1 MARKLSGDLR
11 ALVLVYNSPEAVPP
25 PLLLT
30 TLKHLQMR
38 TKAEICKLQ
47 PNDSEMKSSK
57 ESTEPFS
64 TDKPG
69 TSKSSEESKTPTE
82 TKCETSKPAELKERK

>member
-1 MARKLSGDLR
+1 MSANVLSEQTLTMIDNTVVSLSEQVVSVDLRKMARKLSGDLR

-38 TKAEICKLQ
+38 AKAEICKLQ
-47 PNDSEMKSSK
+47 PNGKLI
-57 ESTEPFS
+57 FV
-64 TDKPG
+64 
-69 TSKSSEESKTPTE
+69 
-82 TKCETSKPAELKERK
+82 

>member
-1 MARKLSGDLR
+1 MIDNTVVSLSEQVLSVDLKKMGRRLAGDLR

-38 TKAEICKLQ
+38 TKAEICKIEPNGKLQ
-47 PNDSEMKSSK
+47 ILRM
-57 ESTEPFS
+57 F
-64 TDKPG
+64 
-69 TSKSSEESKTPTE
+69 
-82 TKCETSKPAELKERK
+82 L

>member
-1 MARKLSGDLR
+1 MIDNTVVSLSEQVVSVDLRKMARKLAGDLR

-47 PNDSEMKSSK
+47 PNGKYN
-57 ESTEPFS
+57 
-64 TDKPG
+64 
-69 TSKSSEESKTPTE
+69 
-82 TKCETSKPAELKERK
+82 L